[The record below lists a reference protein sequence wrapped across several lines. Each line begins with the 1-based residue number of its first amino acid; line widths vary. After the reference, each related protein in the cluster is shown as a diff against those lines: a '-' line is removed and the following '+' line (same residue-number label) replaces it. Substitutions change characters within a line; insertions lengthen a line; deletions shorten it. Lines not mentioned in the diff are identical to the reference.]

1 MQAPPPG
8 GRDEGAAGPI
18 DAAPG
23 RRRRVTAIRS
33 IQDGYGLTLL
43 LTILTI
49 GCLALAGVGTLGGL
63 LGVVLA
69 GGTLLFALRTSRAR
83 PRVIR
88 VGEVLVAV
96 AIAGATAAL
105 LVGETR
111 VAEGAM
117 GVIGLAIAAIVPFV
131 IIGNILRSPQI
142 TYRLVVGALV
152 VYLLL
157 GLCYSYVFGLIAL
170 VSGTPFFVQTATPS
184 TANYLYFSYTTLS
197 TVGYGDFSAAGSLGQ
212 MIAISE
218 ALFGQLYLVS
228 IVAILVTNVGRSFR
242 QVTDD

>member
-1 MQAPPPG
+1 MQVPPPAG
-8 GRDEGAAGPI
+8 GVPDRPTADRTTGHRQGVAA
-18 DAAPG
+18 
-23 RRRRVTAIRS
+23 VRS

-43 LTILTI
+43 LTVLTI
-49 GCLALAGVGTLGGL
+49 GCLALAGVGTWGGL

-83 PRVIR
+83 PRILR
-88 VGEVLVAV
+88 LGEALVAV
-96 AIAGATAAL
+96 SIAAATAAL
-105 LVGETR
+105 LSGQTQ

-117 GVIGLAIAAIVPFV
+117 GVIGLAIAGIVPFV

-142 TYRLVVGALV
+142 TYRLVIGALV

-157 GLCYSYVFGLIAL
+157 GLCYAYGFGLIAL
-170 VSGTPFFVQTATPS
+170 VGGTPFFVQTDTPT

-197 TVGYGDFSAAGSLGQ
+197 TVGYGDFTAAGSLSQ
-212 MIAISE
+212 MVAISE

-228 IVAILVTNVGRSFR
+228 IVAILVANVGRSFR
-242 QVTDD
+242 NVTDE